1 VSNNLEQPRAFG
13 KEPNKMSFYNTALER
28 ATEVLGDKER
38 AVEWLEKMSNAFDKS
53 PKEILSDQDGLDRV
67 LRHLHSIELALD
79 TD

>member
-1 VSNNLEQPRAFG
+1 
-13 KEPNKMSFYNTALER
+13 MSFYKTALER

-38 AVEWLEKMSNAFDKS
+38 AVEWLEKMSAAFEKS

>member
-1 VSNNLEQPRAFG
+1 
-13 KEPNKMSFYNTALER
+13 MSFYKTALER

-38 AVEWLEKMSNAFDKS
+38 AVEWLEKMSGAFDKS

>member
-1 VSNNLEQPRAFG
+1 
-13 KEPNKMSFYNTALER
+13 MSFYNTALER